1 MMWIFKPL
9 SSLRLTLVLLVLSL
23 LLVFLGTMAQEPLG
37 LYLAQRRFFQS
48 AFVDL
53 ASFVAASKKALQ
65 MVHIYLPPSTA
76 ADVLAAPWIP
86 VFPGGY
92 LLGSVLLINLIA
104 AHLARFR
111 LTPKKAGIL
120 LAHAGLIILLIGQL
134 FTDLLARESAMRL
147 TEGQTKS
154 YSESDR
160 RTELAIVD
168 VTAPERDRVV
178 AIPDTAL
185 RTGEVIRHP
194 DLPFSVK
201 VVRFYPNSYITNRSA
216 VPDAPAISAQG
227 PGSRFAAVELPLVT
241 AMDIRDVP
249 SAVVE
254 FVGPN
259 GTLAS
264 YLVTEYFGQPQ
275 TFSVGQKN
283 FEINLRPRRQYL
295 DFSLTLMDF
304 RHDKYTGTEIPKNF
318 SSQVRLKNPR
328 TGEDREVLIYMNN
341 PLRYK
346 GLTFYQASFDRTDE
360 RVTILQVVRN
370 PAWLTPYFAC
380 VLVGIGLLV
389 QFLIHLTGFIRR
401 QPSGSAVSQVNAV

>member
-1 MMWIFKPL
+1 MWIFKPL